1 MKDGET
7 GTRETGELRKRFFY
21 SGRNRGGKGAGDS
34 CRVYSKSSKGSL
46 DVEDEGE
53 RGLKYFDYEEI
64 WGGW

>member
-1 MKDGET
+1 M
-7 GTRETGELRKRFFY
+7 
-21 SGRNRGGKGAGDS
+21 GAGDS
-34 CRVYSKSSKGSL
+34 WVGLLEKFQGQF